1 MKSDLMTDHIRSAL
15 TPWKWKTSLPFK
27 YLPLCCEKASTR
39 GHHRRAVTPT
49 CMLSGSLAGITYF
62 QILATDNYVSNKN
75 KPFLPGM
82 LKLNHLSVS
91 IYSRHRALQSCTQ
104 HVLFEIMCQMAV
116 NYPLFLTG
124 SPPLGIHHKSTGLA
138 VLFSCWSFASLC
150 LRVHLTMYVC
160 PEGT

>member
-1 MKSDLMTDHIRSAL
+1 MVFSCMKSDLMTDHIRSAL

-91 IYSRHRALQSCTQ
+91 IYSRHRALQSCTR

-116 NYPLFLTG
+116 NYPLFFNRVS
-124 SPPLGIHHKSTGLA
+124 SPWHPS
-138 VLFSCWSFASLC
+138 
-150 LRVHLTMYVC
+150 
-160 PEGT
+160 